1 MAWLSGCNRTHRT
14 VPPEISSGISREDL
28 ADRQEEM
35 EKSNESSCVTTTQ
48 NDLTSST
55 PAMFSE
61 SETNSK
67 EVSQMRIQVQNSETI
82 LVYELNDSVA
92 AKELYEHPH

>member
-1 MAWLSGCNRTHRT
+1 M
-14 VPPEISSGISREDL
+14 PPEISSGINREDL

-82 LVYELNDSVA
+82 LVYELMTVLLQRNCTNTPINMGSQR
-92 AKELYEHPH
+92 L